1 MGTNAFLVERAATA
15 LDVTAVVEEIFGTYA
30 ATAYVDVN
38 NCLFSVLV
46 SMDDWDRG
54 MFARIATNGEPV
66 AILHHLDPS
75 SVPDIARTIITNYH
89 PID

>member
-30 ATAYVDVN
+30 ATAYLDVN
-38 NCLFSVLV
+38 NCLFSVWV
-46 SMDDWDRG
+46 SMGCGCSG
-54 MFARIATNGEPV
+54 MFARITTNGEPV
-66 AILHHLDPS
+66 AILHHLDPA
-75 SVPDIARTIITNYH
+75 SVPDIARTIITNHH